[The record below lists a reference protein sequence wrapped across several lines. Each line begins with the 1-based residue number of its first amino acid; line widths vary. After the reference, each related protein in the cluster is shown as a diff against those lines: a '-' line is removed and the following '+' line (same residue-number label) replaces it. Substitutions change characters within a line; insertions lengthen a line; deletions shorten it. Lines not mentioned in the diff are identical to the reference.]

1 MLGNLNSSFNLISL
15 QLHAEGHG
23 QALSA
28 AWTNDKNF
36 QGLERYL
43 GAKS

>member
-1 MLGNLNSSFNLISL
+1 MLGYLNSSFNLILL

-23 QALSA
+23 QVLSA
-28 AWTNDKNF
+28 AWTNDKIF